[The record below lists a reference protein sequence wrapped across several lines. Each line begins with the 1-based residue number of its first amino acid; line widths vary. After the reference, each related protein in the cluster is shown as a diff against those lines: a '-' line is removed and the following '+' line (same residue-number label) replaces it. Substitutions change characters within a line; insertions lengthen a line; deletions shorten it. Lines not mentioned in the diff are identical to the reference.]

1 MLCRLTHWTVSKA
14 DLINNVEPVIK
25 VDGASLNWG
34 CGHLI
39 APYYSFIYS
48 GRTVNRNKWSPV
60 SCGRRTT
67 FYHCVTI
74 SNQCDWII
82 FVQKFK
88 ELKAEMKWELII
100 VSLKSSAVTERSL
113 KITQGHSNLH
123 CWVDGWNALF
133 KRNSPDC
140 LCLFGILLWYIFMLI
155 IQCMLLSWQFDRRR
169 PWGHTS
175 WRTNAR
181 RCPAGG
187 NETFRR
193 QETAAFKK
201 SVCRQNYTMGQCL
214 NKTAGRQIYK

>member
-48 GRTVNRNKWSPV
+48 GRLTERTV

-113 KITQGHSNLH
+113 KITRIYTVELTGET
-123 CWVDGWNALF
+123 
-133 KRNSPDC
+133 
-140 LCLFGILLWYIFMLI
+140 LCLREIVLI
-155 IQCMLLSWQFDRRR
+155 VF
-169 PWGHTS
+169 
-175 WRTNAR
+175 A
-181 RCPAGG
+181 
-187 NETFRR
+187 
-193 QETAAFKK
+193 
-201 SVCRQNYTMGQCL
+201 CL
-214 NKTAGRQIYK
+214 VFCCDIYLC